1 MAKNR
6 LVRAGIAVVALL
18 AVVGGV
24 SFLIAAADSSGSGA
38 VSTLALATESQ
49 SSSPSSSS
57 AAQEIEQ
64 QAWLGVMLTQT
75 PDGLTIAQ
83 VIADSPAD
91 AAGLQRGDVIQA
103 VDETEVAN
111 VSEFRDQL
119 SDKAVG
125 DSVTLTI
132 SRDGQAQDVAVTL
145 EAQPEALPR
154 AIPLLP
160 ELEGIPSDEL
170 FGHILGGEFNLTDE
184 AGNPVTVVLETGTVA
199 SVDADA
205 GTLTVDLNA
214 SGTKTYT
221 VEDDDVI
228 CRGGLAD
235 LEQGDDVTVMTVNDD
250 VRAVFPGGGLPFLP
264 GLGAKHRGFGFG
276 RGPIGDEGFGFGRG
290 PIGDEGFGFGRGP
303 IGDEGFGFGGGR
315 FGNEG
320 LWNGGFGGFSVPDAA
335 PNAASGTGL

>member
-24 SFLIAAADSSGSGA
+24 GFLIAATDSSGSTT
-38 VSTLALATESQ
+38 VSAAASATESQ
-49 SSSPSSSS
+49 SEKP
-57 AAQEIEQ
+57 
-64 QAWLGVMLTQT
+64 WLGVTLTRT
-75 PDGLTIAQ
+75 PDGVTIAQ

-91 AAGLQRGDVIQA
+91 AAGLQRGDIIEA
-103 VDETEVAN
+103 VDGTEVDN
-111 VSEFRDQL
+111 MSEFRDQL
-119 SDKAVG
+119 ADKNVG
-125 DSVTLTI
+125 DTVTLSI

-160 ELEGIPSDEL
+160 ELEGIPADEL
-170 FGHILGGEFNLTDE
+170 FGHILGGQFNLTDE
-184 AGNPVTVVLETGTVA
+184 EGNPVTVVLEAGTVA

-214 SGTKTYT
+214 GGSKTYT
-221 VEDDDVI
+221 VEEDDLI

-235 LEQGDDVTVMTVNDD
+235 LEEGDNVTVMTVGDD
-250 VRAVFPGGGLPFLP
+250 VRAVFPGGGLGLLP
-264 GLGAKHRGFGFG
+264 GLGGKHGRFGFGEAPLGDGGFGAGPPGDGGFG
-276 RGPIGDEGFGFGRG
+276 RGGFGNQ
-290 PIGDEGFGFGRGP
+290 GF
-303 IGDEGFGFGGGR
+303 E
-315 FGNEG
+315 
-320 LWNGGFGGFSVPDAA
+320 NGGFGSFSVPEAA